1 MQNGQWKDEK
11 GIPQGV
17 ILAIRP
23 LSFRAGIFRKL
34 TEIFEV
40 LLANLL

>member
-1 MQNGQWKDEK
+1 MQKGQWKDEK

-17 ILAIRP
+17 ILAICP
-23 LSFRAGIFRKL
+23 LSFRARIFRKL
-34 TEIFEV
+34 TGMFEG